1 MKSYIA
7 RDDWWCASPKHQFHA
22 QSTITMPPAIFAPVL
37 TNLYVPFLVT
47 TLLIELTP
55 GPNMAWL
62 ALTSASQGKRSG
74 FAAVAGIALGLTIL
88 AATSAAGLAEL
99 ANRVPTAF
107 HLLRFAGVA
116 YLLWLAWKAWAG
128 EKELSPNA
136 INDNTPGAWFRHGLF
151 LNLLNPKAAVFFVA
165 VLPAYVTQVSPVA
178 PQTALLSAS
187 YVAIATAV
195 HLVIVALAAQAHQ
208 WITVGNRAHIV
219 RRVFAI
225 LLAAIAIW
233 FLLSSQ

>member
-1 MKSYIA
+1 
-7 RDDWWCASPKHQFHA
+7 
-22 QSTITMPPAIFAPVL
+22 VL
-37 TNLYVPFLVT
+37 TELYFPFLVT

-74 FAAVAGIALGLTIL
+74 FAAVGGISLGLALL
-88 AATSAAGLAEL
+88 AAASAIGLAEL
-99 ANRVPTAF
+99 ATRFPTAF
-107 HLLRFAGVA
+107 NLLRYAGVA

-128 EKELSPNA
+128 EKELSPDA
-136 INDNTPGAWFRHGLF
+136 TNDNALGAYFRHGLL

-165 VLPAYVTQVSPVA
+165 VLPAYVTQNAPVA

-187 YVAIATAV
+187 YVVIATVV
-195 HLVIVALAAQAHQ
+195 HLVIVALAAQSHA
-208 WITVGNRAHIV
+208 WITVGNRGHIV
-219 RRVFAI
+219 RRVFAV

-233 FLLSSQ
+233 FLISSA